1 MATKLTEEQIKD
13 LEWLQELII
22 LGEIPYDDPDGAPYL
37 MAGNLE
43 YTKEDL
49 EQSVEDALAR
59 GEAEYP
65 DALDEV
71 VKYLKEEGL

>member
-13 LEWLQELII
+13 LEWLEELI
-22 LGEIPYDDPDGAPYL
+22 LSAEIPYDDPDGAPYL

>member
-1 MATKLTEEQIKD
+1 MMTQM
-13 LEWLQELII
+13 
-22 LGEIPYDDPDGAPYL
+22 GSYL